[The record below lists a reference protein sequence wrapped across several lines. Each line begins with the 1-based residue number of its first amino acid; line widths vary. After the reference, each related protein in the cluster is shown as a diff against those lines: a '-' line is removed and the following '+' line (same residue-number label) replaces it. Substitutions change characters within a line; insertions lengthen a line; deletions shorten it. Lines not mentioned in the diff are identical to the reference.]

1 MRDAH
6 VSGGT
11 FVVRS
16 RKIALVMFS
25 RDVASDAP
33 THDEH
38 RTAGV
43 KRASRGQWEAGSGGA
58 DRCAR
63 RAWR

>member
-43 KRASRGQWEAGSGGA
+43 KRARGSG
-58 DRCAR
+58 RLAR
-63 RAWR
+63 AARTDARDERGGE